1 MFTVALV
8 GADGAGKTTIGRA
21 LPAALPFPSVY
32 LYMGVSLEASSIM
45 LPTTRLILALRR
57 LRGASTGP
65 TAPPVHGAVRA
76 EGRGRLGRSVSV
88 AKRTMRLAYLLLE
101 ESFRFAVSAYHL
113 RRGRV
118 VIFDRHFFVD
128 FYSSDVRVAQSQPM
142 LRRLHG
148 AVLARFP
155 KPDLVICLDA
165 PAAVLWQRKPEGRIE
180 WLEQR
185 RAEYLRLAE
194 VSAQFA
200 VIDASR
206 PLPLVIEDVRGAI
219 AERYEA
225 AVR

>member
-21 LPAALPFPSVY
+21 LPAALPFPAIY

-65 TAPPVHGAVRA
+65 TAPPVHGALRRDRH
-76 EGRGRLGRSVSV
+76 GPLRRGASV
-88 AKRTMRLAYLLLE
+88 ARRTLRLAYLMLE

-128 FYSSDVRVAQSQPM
+128 FYSSDVRVARNQPM

-148 AVLARFP
+148 VVLARFP
-155 KPDLVICLDA
+155 RPDLVICLDA
-165 PAAVLWQRKPEGRIE
+165 PAEVLWQRKPEGRIE
-180 WLEQR
+180 WIEQR

-194 VSAQFA
+194 VAPQFA

-206 PLPLVIEDVRGAI
+206 PLPLVMDDVRDAI
-219 AERYEA
+219 VERYEA
-225 AVR
+225 AIR